1 VQTTLT
7 FKFVGFLHSR
17 EIFMSILDILA
28 QAVAANAPDQH
39 FDEVV
44 ANAPANEL
52 GKGVAEAF
60 RSDQTPDMGQM
71 VGQLFGNSNGSQQA
85 GMLNQVLASLGPAAI
100 AAIAGGV
107 LGRLVQPSAAPA
119 QTQPNAA
126 PTHQVLKEESSPV
139 LTEAAAPVQIT
150 PAQASTLSVEQV
162 KEIVNTAG
170 QQNPSLADQLGN
182 YYAEHSG
189 LIKTLGAAA
198 LAITLARMKNNME
211 NKG

>member
-1 VQTTLT
+1 
-7 FKFVGFLHSR
+7 
-17 EIFMSILDILA
+17 MSILDILA

-119 QTQPNAA
+119 HTQPNAA
-126 PTHQVLKEESSPV
+126 PTHQVLKEESSAPV
-139 LTEAAAPVQIT
+139 LIDAAAPVQIT

-182 YYAEHSG
+182 YYAEHSS

>member
-1 VQTTLT
+1 
-7 FKFVGFLHSR
+7 
-17 EIFMSILDILA
+17 MSILDILS
-28 QAVAANAPDQH
+28 QAIASNNPDQH
-39 FDEVV
+39 FDKVV
-44 ANAPANEL
+44 AHAPANEL

-60 RSDQTPDMGQM
+60 RSDKTPEIGQM

-107 LGRLVQPSAAPA
+107 LGRMMNSSAGATA
-119 QTQPNAA
+119 QAA
-126 PTHQVLKEESSPV
+126 PTAPSAPNV
-139 LTEAAAPVQIT
+139 PVQIT
-150 PAQASTLSVEQV
+150 PAQASTLSTDQV
-162 KEIVNTAG
+162 KEIVNTAHK
-170 QQNPSLADQLGN
+170 QNPALADQLGS

-198 LAITLARMKNNME
+198 LAITMARMKNNME

>member
-1 VQTTLT
+1 
-7 FKFVGFLHSR
+7 
-17 EIFMSILDILA
+17 MSILDILS
-28 QAVAANAPDQH
+28 QAIAANNPDQH
-39 FDEVV
+39 FDKVV
-44 ANAPANEL
+44 AHAPANEL

-60 RSDQTPDMGQM
+60 RSDKTPDIGQM

-107 LGRLVQPSAAPA
+107 LGRMMNPTQSAQAAPA
-119 QTQPNAA
+119 APASTSAPAA
-126 PTHQVLKEESSPV
+126 T
-139 LTEAAAPVQIT
+139 VQIT
-150 PAQASTLSVEQV
+150 PAQASTLSTDQV
-162 KEIVNTAG
+162 KEIVNTAHK
-170 QQNPSLADQLGN
+170 QNPALADQLGS

-198 LAITLARMKNNME
+198 LAITMARMKNNME

>member
-1 VQTTLT
+1 
-7 FKFVGFLHSR
+7 
-17 EIFMSILDILA
+17 MSILDILA
-28 QAVAANAPDQH
+28 QAVAAKAPDQH

-107 LGRLVQPSAAPA
+107 LGRLVQPNATPA

-126 PTHQVLKEESSPV
+126 PTHQVLKEESSAPVLIDAAAPV

>member
-1 VQTTLT
+1 
-7 FKFVGFLHSR
+7 
-17 EIFMSILDILA
+17 MSILDILT
-28 QAVAANAPDQH
+28 QAMATNAPDQH
-39 FDEVV
+39 FDKVV
-44 ANAPANEL
+44 AHAPASEL

-107 LGRLVQPSAAPA
+107 LGRMMQPSATPA
-119 QTQPNAA
+119 QAA
-126 PTHQVLKEESSPV
+126 P
-139 LTEAAAPVQIT
+139 AAPVQIT
-150 PAQASTLSVEQV
+150 PAQASTLSTDQV
-162 KEIVNTAG
+162 KEIVNTAH
-170 QQNPSLADQLGN
+170 QQNPALADQLGS

-198 LAITLARMKNNME
+198 LAITMARMKNNMD
-211 NKG
+211 NKA

>member
-1 VQTTLT
+1 
-7 FKFVGFLHSR
+7 
-17 EIFMSILDILA
+17 MSILDILT
-28 QAVAANAPDQH
+28 QAMATSAPDQH
-39 FDEVV
+39 FDKVV

-107 LGRLVQPSAAPA
+107 LGRMLQPSATPA
-119 QTQPNAA
+119 QTQQTQQTPQ
-126 PTHQVLKEESSPV
+126 THQTLQEEP
-139 LTEAAAPVQIT
+139 AAPVQIT
-150 PAQASTLSVEQV
+150 PAQASTLSADQV

-170 QQNPSLADQLGN
+170 QQNPSLADQLGT
-182 YYAEHSG
+182 YYSEHSG

-198 LAITLARMKNNME
+198 LAITMARMKNNME
-211 NKG
+211 NKAQNNLNT

>member
-1 VQTTLT
+1 
-7 FKFVGFLHSR
+7 
-17 EIFMSILDILA
+17 MSILDILT
-28 QAVAANAPDQH
+28 QAMATNAPDQH
-39 FDEVV
+39 FDKVV
-44 ANAPANEL
+44 AHAPANEL

-107 LGRLVQPSAAPA
+107 LGRMVQPSAAPN
-119 QTQPNAA
+119 QTQQSQLP
-126 PTHQVLKEESSPV
+126 PQTHQTLQEEPA
-139 LTEAAAPVQIT
+139 TPIQIT
-150 PAQASTLSVEQV
+150 PAQASTLSADQV

-198 LAITLARMKNNME
+198 LAITMARMKNNME
-211 NKG
+211 NKGQSNLNT

>member
-1 VQTTLT
+1 
-7 FKFVGFLHSR
+7 
-17 EIFMSILDILA
+17 MSILDILS
-28 QAVAANAPDQH
+28 QALNTQAPDQH
-39 FDEVV
+39 FDQVV
-44 ANAPANEL
+44 AHAPANEL

-60 RSDQTPDMGQM
+60 RSDKTPDMGQM

-85 GMLNQVLASLGPAAI
+85 GVLNQILASLGPAAA

-107 LGRLVQPSAAPA
+107 LGRMMNPTTAQAKSAEAPA
-119 QTQPNAA
+119 ANATLSAQAA
-126 PTHQVLKEESSPV
+126 PT
-139 LTEAAAPVQIT
+139 QIT
-150 PAQASTLSVEQV
+150 PAQASTLSVDQV

-170 QQNPSLADQLGN
+170 QQNPGLADQLGS

-198 LAITLARMKNNME
+198 LAITMARMKNNME